1 MMESSGFYVTLPSNA
16 SMDIYPTNTQASY
29 KIRLPRTMYLKRGF
43 EVALVEIQYPL
54 SWDTFAVQ
62 SSRELLVTV
71 RSKNELYK
79 VTFPGGHYENIQELI
94 DAINRSLKKYLKS
107 FGMEGKEVV
116 ITQDRLE
123 HRIKVYT
130 KDNIYVKFSDEC
142 CDILGLLC
150 GIWYS
155 GDATAPFKHDI
166 TKGFH
171 SLFVYCNLCEPQ
183 IVGDVYAPL
192 LRSVAIKG
200 SRGEHVT
207 KTYGEPHYLP
217 VSTDTVDMIEIN
229 IKDDTGHDVPF
240 TSGKVVCKLH
250 FRNRAL

>member
-1 MMESSGFYVTLPSNA
+1 M
-16 SMDIYPTNTQASY
+16 
-29 KIRLPRTMYLKRGF
+29 
-43 EVALVEIQYPL
+43 
-54 SWDTFAVQ
+54 
-62 SSRELLVTV
+62 
-71 RSKNELYK
+71 
-79 VTFPGGHYENIQELI
+79 
-94 DAINRSLKKYLKS
+94 
-107 FGMEGKEVV
+107 
-116 ITQDRLE
+116 
-123 HRIKVYT
+123 
-130 KDNIYVKFSDEC
+130 
-142 CDILGLLC
+142 LGLLC
-150 GIWYS
+150 GIWYT
-155 GDATAPFKHDI
+155 GDNTAPFKHDI
-166 TKGFH
+166 TKGVH
-171 SLFVYCNLCEPQ
+171 SLFVYCNFCEPQ